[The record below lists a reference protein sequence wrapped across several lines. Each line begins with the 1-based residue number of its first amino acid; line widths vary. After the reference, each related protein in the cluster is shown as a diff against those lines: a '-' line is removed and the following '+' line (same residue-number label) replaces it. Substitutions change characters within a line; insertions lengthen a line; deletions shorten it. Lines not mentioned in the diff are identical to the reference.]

1 MQGSNN
7 RNLQHCREVI
17 RACLNTVEERGD
29 TYVAIH
35 KDEDTE
41 CVIIVSMIRT
51 QPILSVI
58 VADKILFAE
67 GNEQDMY
74 RTANE
79 LNSESVTGWH
89 NVKRDNINFE
99 IKPGVQDGSGK
110 RVETVKQEL
119 IIERL
124 IKYVSKGEKTL
135 VYCPY
140 RSQVDSIYGALP
152 TEYKIKIRRYHSK
165 IHDAERKI
173 TERDYR
179 DGKAIALICTKAFG
193 MGIDVKD
200 IKHII
205 HFAPSGNLSDY
216 VQEVG
221 RAARDNSILA

>member
-1 MQGSNN
+1 MHLGT
-7 RNLQHCREVI
+7 RIVFDYPVLKGI
-17 RACLNTVEERGD
+17 R
-29 TYVAIH
+29 
-35 KDEDTE
+35 KD
-41 CVIIVSMIRT
+41 
-51 QPILSVI
+51 
-58 VADKILFAE
+58 LFGE
-67 GNEQDMY
+67 HIGF
-74 RTANE
+74 
-79 LNSESVTGWH
+79 V
-89 NVKRDNINFE
+89 V
-99 IKPGVQDGSGK
+99 DGLA
-110 RVETVKQEL
+110 V
-119 IIERL
+119 
-124 IKYVSKGEKTL
+124 IKYVSRGEKTL

-221 RAARDNSILA
+221 RAARDNSIVGLAHMDFFSSDMRYVKSLNGISEMKQYQLREMLKKLYSIYSVKNHRNLLSLISLKTAIWKTERKAVLFS

>member
-1 MQGSNN
+1 M
-7 RNLQHCREVI
+7 
-17 RACLNTVEERGD
+17 
-29 TYVAIH
+29 
-35 KDEDTE
+35 
-41 CVIIVSMIRT
+41 
-51 QPILSVI
+51 
-58 VADKILFAE
+58 
-67 GNEQDMY
+67 
-74 RTANE
+74 
-79 LNSESVTGWH
+79 
-89 NVKRDNINFE
+89 KRDNINFE

-216 VQEVG
+216 VQE
-221 RAARDNSILA
+221 